1 MAARRQDLPA
11 PVRTIL
17 AWWQPRVADCL
28 GARLRAIY
36 LHGSTVLGDYCPGWS
51 DVDVCVVV
59 ATPVTE
65 SEGQELGRIHDA
77 MRDRFLRDRADGW
90 QSGQGIEGF
99 YIPAALVADARLELP
114 CYTAGGS
121 TRLWATGHPVS
132 AFDRLILAHSGVC
145 LHGDALAFRPP
156 EMVDLAAQTI
166 RDLTSFR
173 QLDYRNA
180 SAIWLC
186 GVQHWL
192 ARSLVF
198 WRDGELLSK
207 SAALQREIATGSAH
221 APAFALA
228 LQLRQEGSSGAGA
241 RRDELLRA
249 FETCGLPCLDEVEN
263 VVRGRA
269 V

>member
-1 MAARRQDLPA
+1 
-11 PVRTIL
+11 V
-17 AWWQPRVADCL
+17 VDCL
-28 GARLRAIY
+28 GVRLRAIY
-36 LHGSTVLGDYCPGWS
+36 LHGSTVFGDYCPGWS

-59 ATPVTE
+59 DGPV
-65 SEGQELGRIHDA
+65 SEDEGHRLGQIHDE
-77 MRDRFLRDRADGW
+77 MRDRFLRDRVGGW

-99 YIPAALVADARLELP
+99 YIPQGLVTDDKLELP

-121 TRLWATGHPVS
+121 TRLWHVGHPVS
-132 AFDRLILAHSGVC
+132 PFDRLVLARFGAH
-145 LHGDALAFRPP
+145 LHGEAMAFRPP
-156 EMVDLAAQTI
+156 EMSDLAAQTL

-173 QLDYRNA
+173 EHDYRNS

-198 WRDGELLSK
+198 WRDGELVSK
-207 SAALQREIATGSAH
+207 SAALQRETEASSPYAE
-221 APAFALA
+221 AFSLA
-228 LQLRQEGSSGAGA
+228 LQLRQEGSAATSP

-249 FETCGLPCLDEVEN
+249 FETHGLPCMNAVEQA
-263 VVRGRA
+263 VRERD